1 MPKNG
6 KEQKNRNVDKEQQMT
21 TKKIG
26 VLKNMLETSSTLS

>member
-6 KEQKNRNVDKEQQMT
+6 KEQKNRNFYEEQQMT

-26 VLKNMLETSSTLS
+26 VLKSMLETSSMLS